1 MNEFKPE
8 ISLLYQAAFGIPA
21 KLITY
26 PGAANALE
34 SGNTPDISFSGL
46 QVVEKPEA
54 ERYSGLGTPVIFPIT
69 FKGKTYKRLNKRS
82 EVVEVTMRDF
92 LLPAAS
98 ITEFDRAK
106 IMGKTTVSGGY
117 GSVKETY
124 GFDDWQIKI
133 RGFCL
138 ADSGHPQATTAMGQQ
153 DLINQWEN
161 LTDSIEVDGELFE
174 NKGISNLVIEDIKWK
189 SIPGKPWVIPFEMSC
204 VSDEPIELLV

>member
-26 PGAANALE
+26 PGAAKSLE
-34 SGNTPDISFSGL
+34 QSNGAAISFNGL
-46 QVVEKPEA
+46 QVVDKPTV

-69 FKGKTYKRLNKRS
+69 FQGKTYKKLNKRS
-82 EVVEVTMRDF
+82 EVVEVSMKDF
-92 LLPAAS
+92 FMPAS
-98 ITEFDRAK
+98 TITEFDRAK

-138 ADSGHPQATTAMGQQ
+138 ADSGHPTAKSALAQQ
-153 DLINQWEN
+153 DLLNQWAD
-161 LTDSIEVDGELFE
+161 LTDAIKVDGELFD
-174 NKGISNLVIEDIKWK
+174 NKGISYLVIEDIKWK
-189 SIPGKPWVIPFEMSC
+189 SIPGQPWVIPFELSC